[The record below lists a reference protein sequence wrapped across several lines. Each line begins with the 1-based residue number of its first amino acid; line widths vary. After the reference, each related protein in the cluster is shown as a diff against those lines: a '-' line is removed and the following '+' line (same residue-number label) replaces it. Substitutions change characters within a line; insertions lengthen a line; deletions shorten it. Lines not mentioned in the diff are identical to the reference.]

1 MSARMPVPELNRDM
15 SSASD
20 EQLLRVVGLIDT
32 LDRRGTVDGLLAPV
46 RARLALLRPPRP
58 LTLGRLVVMPFEDL
72 LVPSD
77 EAWPDRC
84 CFPREKLG
92 WFVEQVP
99 GALAPR
105 QLEELRRL
113 GAGRTML
120 EATTVRAIGEVLWP
134 AAGAAAIRCGEA
146 PALAPDLRWQL
157 AVVAPLLTLA
167 PTLLPLLWQL
177 PPRPMGPLDRQAA
190 DLLLG
195 AVRAAVA
202 TGEQAVQSVLE
213 ILLVRSGSP
222 LVVLEPLRHA
232 ELGVETRRRDAMLAS
247 LVRRRIADMR
257 ILASRLAGEGAGARR
272 PSAAQLL
279 RLVADLDALEG
290 KWPLGGEERAALA
303 GIREQASAGIG
314 AGIEVAVGQEIL
326 GPLATLAQS
335 ELSDDE
341 VERLEDCAR
350 NTRRLSIAGAKL
362 GLAAT
367 PDAMLGG
374 YLPAVHDAIR
384 QGGTDQRS
392 RKSLF
397 EQLRV
402 VEIMFGS
409 DAAAHLYGEL
419 RSGQPAP

>member
-1 MSARMPVPELNRDM
+1 MSTRMPLPELNRDM
-15 SSASD
+15 SAASD
-20 EQLLRVVGLIDT
+20 EQLLRVVGPIDT

-58 LTLGRLVVMPFEDL
+58 LTLGRVVVMPFEDL

-77 EAWPDRC
+77 EAWSDRC

-99 GALAPR
+99 AALAPR

-113 GAGRTML
+113 AGGRTML
-120 EATTVRAIGEVLWP
+120 EAAAVRAIGEVLWP
-134 AAGAAAIRCGEA
+134 AAGAAAMRCGEA
-146 PALAPDLRWQL
+146 PAVAPDLRRQL
-157 AVVAPLLTLA
+157 MAVAPLLTLA

-190 DLLLG
+190 DFLVA

-202 TGEQAVQSVLE
+202 IGEQAAQSVLE

-222 LVVLEPLRHA
+222 LVILEPLRHA
-232 ELGVETRRRDAMLAS
+232 ELGIDARRRDAMLAC
-247 LVRRRIADMR
+247 LIRRRIADMR
-257 ILASRLAGEGAGARR
+257 VLAARLAGEDAGTRR

-290 KWPLGGEERAALA
+290 KWPLGGEEQTALA
-303 GIREQASAGIG
+303 GIRERASAGIG
-314 AGIEVAVGQEIL
+314 AGIEAAVGREIL

-350 NTRRLSIAGAKL
+350 NTRRLSIAGARL

-384 QGGTDQRS
+384 QNAADR
-392 RKSLF
+392 RCRRNLI

-409 DAAAHLYGEL
+409 DTAARLYGEL
-419 RSGQPAP
+419 RSGQQAS